1 MFKWTEPPLA
11 KSLDR
16 SLTDLLLEPFT
27 KTHVAVLRVG
37 LDARQG
43 TFPPLV
49 LKFPPHH
56 KYITKTCK
64 TNSVFFATPWTF
76 TLAVS

>member
-11 KSLDR
+11 ESLDR

-27 KTHVAVLRVG
+27 KTHVAVLRAR
-37 LDARQG
+37 LDTRQG
-43 TFPPLV
+43 AFPPLV
-49 LKFPPHH
+49 LKFPPHREH
-56 KYITKTCK
+56 ITKTCK
-64 TNSVFFATPWTF
+64 DHSAFFATPWTF